1 MKSIG
6 RKTYPAA
13 LVLAALFPFGLTNLP
28 ARAADPP
35 PAPAAPDWSKGIL
48 QGQVMD
54 IVSGK
59 PIDGAT
65 VALQDDKG
73 KILAWSKT
81 NAQGR
86 YALATDALQALRL
99 RPSPR
104 KGLLAQIGGGV
115 VKVVTAPVKVA
126 GTVVDATAK
135 AVKAIDPVGTAKATA
150 VSVIAGS
157 PAPLAANVA
166 GTVQKA
172 VAGKAAQAPQQAK
185 EDVLNQALGERQAA
199 PKAKRDALVP
209 GEVWLSVSAP
219 NYQDVKGKA
228 GAYWLDPPAKT
239 GDGKPR
245 GAGAW
250 LETARLAPAGSD
262 KKSDITDMAV
272 LLSDP
277 RLEPGLAP
285 AGATVTVRAT
295 LKAPADNAK
304 AFRVFAREDRQKQVI
319 ELKPQPDGV
328 FVGVLTL
335 DPKMP
340 LGLTR
345 ITIAALRTEPVEVS
359 LKDSKADPL
368 LDFAQKLDDLDPDQK
383 YDFDP
388 RIMASENRLELKL
401 TVLDPK
407 QATPPTAPPPA
418 AAPAANP
425 PAPAAPPK

>member
-1 MKSIG
+1 MKFIG
-6 RKTYPAA
+6 RKLYSTTLA
-13 LVLAALFPFGLTNLP
+13 LAALFSLGLAAPP
-28 ARAADPP
+28 ARTADPP
-35 PAPAAPDWSKGIL
+35 PAAPDWSKGIL
-48 QGQVMD
+48 QGQVTD
-54 IVSGK
+54 VVSGK
-59 PIDGAT
+59 PIEGAT

-73 KILAWSKT
+73 KMLAWSKT
-81 NAQGR
+81 DAQGK

-104 KGLLAQIGGGV
+104 KGLLAQIGGGM

-126 GTVVDATAK
+126 GAVVGATGK

-150 VSVIAGS
+150 VAVIAGS

-209 GEVWLSVSAP
+209 GEVWLAVSAP

-239 GDGKPR
+239 GDGTAR

-250 LETARLAPAGSD
+250 LETARLAPAGTD
-262 KKSDITDMAV
+262 KKSDIADMAV

-277 RLEPGLAP
+277 RLEPSLAP

-304 AFRVFAREDRQKQVI
+304 AVRVFAREDRQKQVI

-328 FVGVLTL
+328 FVGALTL

-340 LGLTR
+340 LGETR
-345 ITIAALRTEPVEVS
+345 ITIAALRMEPVEVS
-359 LKDSKADPL
+359 LKNSKADPL
-368 LDFAQKLDDLDPDQK
+368 LDFAQKWDDLDASQK

-401 TVLDPK
+401 TILDPK
-407 QATPPTAPPPA
+407 QATPPA
-418 AAPAANP
+418 AAPAA
-425 PAPAAPPK
+425 APPK